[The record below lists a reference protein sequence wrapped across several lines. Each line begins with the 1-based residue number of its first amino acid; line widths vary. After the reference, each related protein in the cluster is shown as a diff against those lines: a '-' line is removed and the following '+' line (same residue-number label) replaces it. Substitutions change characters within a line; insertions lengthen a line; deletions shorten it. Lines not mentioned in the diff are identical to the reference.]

1 MEEAIRKA
9 EVLIEA
15 LPYIRAF
22 KDRVVVIK
30 LGGSAL
36 AELSILQG
44 FLEDVV
50 FMKTTGMRPVLV
62 HGGGPHI
69 TQEMARRGKQ
79 PQFIQGHRVTDAETL
94 EIVVDVLVNQVN
106 ATIIKEL
113 ERLGDG
119 GVNLWKDGRPP
130 LEGEKYMPLDAS
142 GIPLDL
148 GYVGELSSVD
158 VRTFSRA
165 CDKGKVPVI
174 PPLAHRKRSRGLL
187 NVNADSVAAFLAVAL
202 NAEKL
207 VFLSNTHGIMLDPKR
222 ADSIASTLS
231 REEVDSLIHREVIT
245 GGMLP
250 KARACL
256 KALEGGVR
264 KAHIIDGRL
273 PHSLLLEIFTHKGV
287 GTQIALK

>member
-22 KDRVVVIK
+22 RDRVIVVK

-36 AELSILQG
+36 AELNILHEL
-44 FLEDVV
+44 LEDVM
-50 FMKTTGMRPVLV
+50 FMKTTGMWPVLV

-69 TQEMARRGKQ
+69 TQEMTRRGKQ

-94 EIVVDVLVNQVN
+94 EVVVDVLVNLVN
-106 ATIIKEL
+106 ATILREL

-119 GVNLWKDGRPP
+119 GANLWRGGKPP
-130 LEGEKYMPLDAS
+130 LDAEKYMPLDGS
-142 GIPLDL
+142 GNPLDL
-148 GYVGELSSVD
+148 GYVGELSSVNK
-158 VRTFSRA
+158 RAFSRA
-165 CDKGKVPVI
+165 FEEGKVPVI
-174 PPLAHRKRSRGLL
+174 PPLACYKRGRGLL
-187 NVNADSVAAFLAVAL
+187 NVNADSVSAFLAIAL
-202 NAEKL
+202 KAEKL

-222 ADSIASTLS
+222 EDSTASTLS
-231 REEVDSLIHREVIT
+231 REEVDSLIHKEVIT

-273 PHSLLLEIFTHKGV
+273 PHSLLLEIFTDKGV
-287 GTQIALK
+287 GTQIVL